1 MNAPIGSPTGT
12 VPAVGFVLDVPL
24 IGVPEAA
31 GRVLDLWRAD
41 ARLCELTDGRWLLL
55 LPEPVRTRADLA
67 PGLPLERTGHGAPT
81 GASGPGPRSATVTA
95 DGRLVLTEGG
105 ATITRVVGEL
115 PGLDPADWLDPT
127 GLALHRPRP
136 VGAAPAPEAP
146 PVEESVPVVPRP
158 DLRAAAG
165 IGPSSERARRLT
177 AETRSARSRRARRQA
192 DRQAGGRTGSGAAWW
207 QTTRPIALAPR
218 HTAVVVGLLMVVPLL
233 FVVLFGLGL
242 LKDLSV
248 DPGGIVYASIGA
260 GLVYGALFGRRAAQD
275 GGETTAPTAPAAGGT
290 PAPRRGRRPWLG
302 DLLARFT
309 LRTPAA
315 HLLHQRHARYLR
327 ELTRAFEQ
335 HRWDDA
341 LRDALPLAGR
351 ERGDTA
357 AGRSW
362 FSVALPKRFTGQ
374 LRPTPH
380 RVGPAATNAFSSRTV
395 HQHLTELY
403 RSAAERLERQDRFD
417 EAAFVLAD
425 LLEAPAEAVALLDR
439 HGRLT
444 QAAELAEGRDL
455 AAELVVRLWWRAG
468 ERARAV
474 RTAHRRGAFATAVER
489 LAATDPQAARE
500 LRAAWAE
507 HCRAAGDRLGAVEAA
522 WPDQALR
529 PSVAADL
536 RDAVALG
543 GPTRG
548 RALPYLLA
556 LPDLTALGSG
566 AATRAL
572 ARAVLDSD
580 GHPGTTGRSVLAATL
595 AGLPAADPAT
605 DRELATAAARAAV
618 RDGGLGGESGG
629 PGGTAEHSL
638 FDRLLRRADPLTAA
652 DLPRPRPLPRPVG
665 VAPAYT
671 AAERPGTL
679 PVLDAVLLASGSLL
693 VACGQAGAR
702 LLAPDGRT
710 RAHWDTPT
718 DRLVLADHGGGALL
732 VTDHGPD
739 LLGLAHLDLATR
751 TVRPWITLRARRL
764 APSYDGHRLIAA
776 ADGGI
781 VVLDTSAPRP
791 VAVWRELGGG
801 ERLLGGI
808 TRTAGGCAVL
818 VRSLSA
824 ARSPLVRG
832 LSAARSSLTEVWRWD
847 LPGWELRA
855 RLRVDDALTDLRF
868 GTGSL
873 ARTSPAAT
881 PDPVALAAGGL
892 LTVEP
897 LAAGPLDADDG
908 TASGDRTVL
917 RWTSGLPTAELTVD
931 GRAVLGPAV
940 DGDHWALTVPTP
952 DGTGLR
958 AYAGTGPCSAPELT
972 VQVPNASGYR
982 IGVRRHAGA
991 VTYWHRSGRVL
1002 ATSADGTALLANL
1015 RVTVR

>member
-1 MNAPIGSPTGT
+1 MNAPTGSVGGT

-31 GRVLDLWRAD
+31 ERVLDLWRAD
-41 ARLCELTDGRWLLL
+41 ARLCELPDGRWLLL

-81 GASGPGPRSATVTA
+81 GAPGPGPRSAAVTA

-105 ATITRVVGEL
+105 ATVTRIVGEL
-115 PGLDPADWLDPT
+115 PALDPADWLDPS

-136 VGAAPAPEAP
+136 LGAAPAPEAP
-146 PVEESVPVVPRP
+146 PVEDSVPAVARP

-177 AETRSARSRRARRQA
+177 AETRSARGRRARRPS
-192 DRQAGGRTGSGAAWW
+192 DRPSGGRTGSGAAWW
-207 QTTRPIALAPR
+207 QTARPIALGPR
-218 HTAVVVGLLMVVPLL
+218 HAVVVVVLLMVVPLL

-242 LKDLSV
+242 LKNLEV
-248 DPGGIVYASIGA
+248 DPGGIVYASIA
-260 GLVYGALFGRRAAQD
+260 AALAYGALFGRRAARD
-275 GGETTAPTAPAAGGT
+275 GGGATTGHAATAAPAPAGGT
-290 PAPRRGRRPWLG
+290 PAPAPRRARRPWLG
-302 DLLARFT
+302 DLLARLT

-315 HLLHQRHARYLR
+315 HLLHHRHARYLR
-327 ELTRAFEQ
+327 DLTRAFEQ

-341 LRDALPLAGR
+341 LRDALPLADR

-357 AGRSW
+357 AGRPW
-362 FSVALPKRFTGQ
+362 FSLALPKRFAGQ

-380 RVGPAATNAFSSRTV
+380 PVGPAATNAFSGRTV

-403 RSAAERLERQDRFD
+403 RAAAERLERQGRFD

-425 LLEAPAEAVALLDR
+425 LLAAPAEAVALLER
-439 HGRLT
+439 HDRLT
-444 QAAELAEGRDL
+444 QAAELAEGREL
-455 AAELVVRLWWRAG
+455 AADLVVRLWWRSG
-468 ERARAV
+468 DRARAV

-489 LAATDPQAARE
+489 LAATDPQAARA

-522 WPDQALR
+522 WPDEALR

-548 RALPYLLA
+548 RALPHLLA
-556 LPDLTALGSG
+556 MPQLFVLEAGS
-566 AATRAL
+566 ATRAL
-572 ARAVLDSD
+572 ARAVLDGD
-580 GHPGTTGRSVLAATL
+580 GDPNATGRSVLAATL
-595 AGLPAADPAT
+595 ARLPAADPAT

-618 RDGGLGGESGG
+618 RDGGLGGGV
-629 PGGTAEHSL
+629 AEHSL
-638 FDRLLRRADPLTAA
+638 FDRLLARADPLTAA

-665 VAPAYT
+665 AAPAYT
-671 AAERPGTL
+671 AVDRPGTL

-751 TVRPWITLRARRL
+751 TVRPWTTLRARHL

-781 VVLDTSAPRP
+781 VVLDTTAPRP
-791 VAVWRELGGG
+791 VAVWRELGGE

-808 TRTAGGCAVL
+808 TRTAGGCAAL
-818 VRSLSA
+818 VRSPST
-824 ARSPLVRG
+824 ARSP
-832 LSAARSSLTEVWRWD
+832 LTEVWRWD

-855 RLRVDDALTDLRF
+855 RQRVDDALTDLL
-868 GTGSL
+868 S
-873 ARTSPAAT
+873 RTDPADT
-881 PDPVALAAGGL
+881 PDPVVLAAGGL

-897 LAAGPLDADDG
+897 LPAGLLDPDG
-908 TASGDRTVL
+908 GIASEDRTVL
-917 RWTSGLPTAELTVD
+917 RWTADLPEAELTVD
-931 GRAVLGPAV
+931 GRAMLGPAA

-958 AYAGTGPCSAPELT
+958 AYAGTGPCSEPGPT
-972 VQVPNASGYR
+972 VLVPNAAGDR
-982 IGVRRHAGA
+982 IGVRHHAGA

-1002 ATSADGTALLANL
+1002 ATSADGTTLLANL

>member
-1 MNAPIGSPTGT
+1 MNAPTGSATGT
-12 VPAVGFVLDVPL
+12 VLAVGFVLDVPL

-31 GRVLDLWRAD
+31 ERVLDLWRAD
-41 ARLCELTDGRWLLL
+41 ARLCELPDGRWLLL

-67 PGLPLERTGHGAPT
+67 PGLPLERTGAGAPSVANT
-81 GASGPGPRSATVTA
+81 PGSGPAAVTA

-105 ATITRVVGEL
+105 ATVSRVVAEL
-115 PGLDPADWLDPT
+115 PALDPADWLDPT

-146 PVEESVPVVPRP
+146 PVEDSVPTAARP

-177 AETRSARSRRARRQA
+177 AEAPSARGRRGRRQP
-192 DRQAGGRTGSGAAWW
+192 DRPSGGRTGSGAAWW
-207 QTTRPIALAPR
+207 QTARPIALAPR
-218 HTAVVVGLLMVVPLL
+218 HAVVVVVLLMVVPLL

-242 LKDLSV
+242 LKTLEV
-248 DPGGIVYASIGA
+248 DPGGIVYASIA
-260 GLVYGALFGRRAAQD
+260 AALAYGALFGRRAARD
-275 GGETTAPTAPAAGGT
+275 GGGATTGLAATAAPAPAGGT
-290 PAPRRGRRPWLG
+290 RAPRRARRPWLG
-302 DLLARFT
+302 DLLARLT

-327 ELTRAFEQ
+327 DLTRAFEQ

-341 LRDALPLAGR
+341 LRDALPLADR

-357 AGRSW
+357 AGRPW
-362 FSVALPKRFTGQ
+362 FSLALPKRFAGQ

-380 RVGPAATNAFSSRTV
+380 RVGPAAANAFSGTTV

-403 RSAAERLERQDRFD
+403 RAAAERLERQGRFD

-425 LLEAPAEAVALLDR
+425 LLAAPAEAVALLER

-455 AAELVVRLWWRAG
+455 AADLVVRLWWRSG
-468 ERARAV
+468 DRARAV

-500 LRAAWAE
+500 LRLAWAE
-507 HCRAAGDRLGAVEAA
+507 HCRAAGDRLGAVEAV
-522 WPDQALR
+522 WPDEALR

-548 RALPYLLA
+548 RALPHLLA
-556 LPDLTALGSG
+556 LPDLMALGSG
-566 AATRAL
+566 TATRAL
-572 ARAVLDSD
+572 ARAVLDGD
-580 GHPGTTGRSVLAATL
+580 GDPNTTGRSVLAATL
-595 AGLPAADPAT
+595 AVLPAADPAT

-629 PGGTAEHSL
+629 PGVTAEHRL
-638 FDRLLRRADPLTAA
+638 FDRLLTRADPLTAA
-652 DLPRPRPLPRPVG
+652 DLPRPRPRPLPRPVG
-665 VAPAYT
+665 AAPVYT
-671 AAERPGTL
+671 AADRPGTL

-732 VTDHGPD
+732 VTEHGPD

-751 TVRPWITLRARRL
+751 TVRPWTTLRARHL

-781 VVLDTSAPRP
+781 VVLDTTAPRP
-791 VAVWRELGGG
+791 VAVWRELGGE

-808 TRTAGGCAVL
+808 TRTAGGCAAL
-818 VRSLSA
+818 VRSPST
-824 ARSPLVRG
+824 ARSPL
-832 LSAARSSLTEVWRWD
+832 TEVWCWD

-855 RLRVDDALTDLRF
+855 RQRVDDALTDLL
-868 GTGSL
+868 S
-873 ARTSPAAT
+873 RTDPADT

-897 LAAGPLDADDG
+897 LPAGLLDPDG
-908 TASGDRTVL
+908 GIASEDRTVL
-917 RWTSGLPTAELTVD
+917 RWTSDLPEAELTVD
-931 GRAVLGPAV
+931 GRAVLGPAA

-952 DGTGLR
+952 EGTGLR
-958 AYAGTGPCSAPELT
+958 AYTGTGPCSEPGPT
-972 VQVPNASGYR
+972 VLVPNAAGDR
-982 IGVRRHAGA
+982 IGVRHHAGA

>member
-1 MNAPIGSPTGT
+1 MNAPTGSATGT
-12 VPAVGFVLDVPL
+12 VLAVGFVLDVPL

-31 GRVLDLWRAD
+31 ERVLDLWRAD
-41 ARLCELTDGRWLLL
+41 ARLCELPDGRWLLL
-55 LPEPVRTRADLA
+55 LPEPVRTRPDLA

-81 GASGPGPRSATVTA
+81 GAPGPGPRSAAVTA

-105 ATITRVVGEL
+105 ATVVRVVAEL
-115 PGLDPADWLDPT
+115 PALDPADWLDPT

-136 VGAAPAPEAP
+136 LGAAPAPEAP
-146 PVEESVPVVPRP
+146 PVEDSVPAVARP

-165 IGPSSERARRLT
+165 VRPRSERARRLT
-177 AETRSARSRRARRQA
+177 AETPSARGRRARRQSE
-192 DRQAGGRTGSGAAWW
+192 RQSGRRFRGPSGGRTAGGAAWW
-207 QTTRPIALAPR
+207 QTTRPIALAP
-218 HTAVVVGLLMVVPLL
+218 HHAAVVVVLLMVVPLL

-242 LKDLSV
+242 LKGLKV
-248 DPGGIVYASIGA
+248 DPGGIVFASIVGA
-260 GLVYGALFGRRAAQD
+260 IAYGLLFGRRADRD
-275 GGETTAPTAPAAGGT
+275 GGGATATAAAGSAAAPAA
-290 PAPRRGRRPWLG
+290 PAPSPRRARRPWLG
-302 DLLARFT
+302 DLLARLT

-315 HLLHQRHARYLR
+315 HLLHRRHARYLR
-327 ELTRAFEQ
+327 DLTRAFEQ

-341 LRDALPLAGR
+341 LRDALPLADR

-357 AGRSW
+357 AGRPW
-362 FSVALPKRFTGQ
+362 FSLALPKRFAGQ

-380 RVGPAATNAFSSRTV
+380 PAGPAAANAFSGPTV

-403 RSAAERLERQDRFD
+403 RDAAERLERQGRFD

-425 LLEAPAEAVALLDR
+425 LLAAPAEAVALLDR

-444 QAAELAEGRDL
+444 EAAELAEGREL

-468 ERARAV
+468 DRARAV
-474 RTAHRRGAFATAVER
+474 RTAYRRGAFATAVER
-489 LAATDPQAARE
+489 LSATDPQAARD
-500 LRAAWAE
+500 LRMAWAE
-507 HCRAAGDRLGAVEAA
+507 HCRAAGDRLGAVEAV
-522 WPDQALR
+522 WPDEALR

-536 RDAVALG
+536 RYAVALG

-548 RALPYLLA
+548 RALPHLLA
-556 LPDLTALGSG
+556 LPDLMALGSG
-566 AATRAL
+566 TATRAL
-572 ARAVLDSD
+572 ARAVLDGD
-580 GHPGTTGRSVLAATL
+580 GDPNATGRSVLAATL
-595 AGLPAADPAT
+595 ARLPAADPAT

-618 RDGGLGGESGG
+618 RDGGLGGGG
-629 PGGTAEHSL
+629 AEHSL
-638 FDRLLRRADPLTAA
+638 FDRLLGRADPLAAA
-652 DLPRPRPLPRPVG
+652 DLPRPRPRPVPRPG
-665 VAPAYT
+665 GAAPAHT
-671 AAERPGTL
+671 AVDRPGTL
-679 PVLDAVLLASGSLL
+679 PVLDAALLASGSLL

-710 RAHWDTPT
+710 RAHWDIPT

-739 LLGLAHLDLATR
+739 LIGLAHLDLATR
-751 TVRPWITLRARRL
+751 TVRPWTTLRARHL

-781 VVLDTSAPRP
+781 VVLDATAPRP
-791 VAVWRELGGG
+791 VAVWRELGGE

-808 TRTAGGCAVL
+808 TRTASGCAAL
-818 VRSLSA
+818 VRSPST
-824 ARSPLVRG
+824 ARTP
-832 LSAARSSLTEVWRWD
+832 LTEVWRWD

-855 RLRVDDALTDLRF
+855 RQRVDDALTDLL
-868 GTGSL
+868 S
-873 ARTSPAAT
+873 RTDPADA
-881 PDPVALAAGGL
+881 PDPVALAAGSL

-897 LAAGPLDADDG
+897 VPAGLLDADGGMSSD
-908 TASGDRTVL
+908 DRTVL
-917 RWTSGLPTAELTVD
+917 RWTSSLPDTELTVD
-931 GRAVLGPAV
+931 GGAMIGPAA

-958 AYAGTGPCSAPELT
+958 AYAGTGPCSAPEVT
-972 VQVPNASGYR
+972 VLVPNGSGGR

-1002 ATSADGTALLANL
+1002 ATSADGTALLVNL